1 MTIQELNGILDE
13 IGLPYAY
20 YQFDDD
26 TPQQLPFICW
36 MITAH
41 NDFMADGINYTEIV
55 HLVIELYTNKKD
67 FVTEQTVRGVLTSHG
82 IPFTQDGTE
91 IDSEGMHLET
101 FVTEFVMTEAAPET
115 TTQAD
120 NNDMEVL
127 ENGGE

>member
-55 HLVIELYTNKKD
+55 RLVIELYTNKKD
-67 FVTEQTVRGVLTSHG
+67 FVAEQTVRCVLTSHG
-82 IPFTQDGTE
+82 IPFTQDGAE
-91 IDSEGMHLET
+91 IESEQMHLET
-101 FVTEFVMTEAAPET
+101 FVTEFVLTEAAPET
-115 TTQAD
+115 PTPAENT
-120 NNDMEVL
+120 EVL
-127 ENGGE
+127 EDV